1 MKHIKLGLI
10 IAFAVTIASSCK
22 NDDIYESDFD
32 SKLYID
38 QSQKVS
44 TILVKGGVG
53 DFTKTLR
60 VSSAKKVTQRVDLA
74 FKVSPELVETYNNYY
89 YEKALVLPSENY
101 EPGKME
107 AYIPANGVKSTD
119 IEITFKD
126 LKNLDREQVY
136 VLPVTMDKAQG
147 AEVLASGRNHFF
159 VFKGAA
165 LINVVGD
172 IEANFLSVQWTKPEA
187 LKGLQNFTV
196 ECLIRVRNFDKLIS
210 TVCGIEGQFLLRL
223 GDAGFPS
230 NQLQIASSGGNW
242 PSGESSKGLPTNEW
256 VHIALTC
263 SEAEGAKIF
272 QDGKLQ
278 SESSSKTWI
287 LNWGGNSNFFIGKS
301 YDYNRDL
308 RGEMSELRIWNYA
321 RSKDEIALNP
331 YYVDPASEGLVA
343 YWKFDEGSGS
353 LVKDHSVNGNHAVA
367 DGALKWTQVALPSVE
382 K

>member
-1 MKHIKLGLI
+1 MKYSKLHLMMFFVIVVFVG
-10 IAFAVTIASSCK
+10 CK
-22 NDDIYESDFD
+22 NDDIYDSDFD

-44 TILVKGGVG
+44 TILVKGGLG

-60 VSSAKKVTQRVDLA
+60 VSSAKKVVQRVDLA
-74 FKVSPELVETYNNYY
+74 FKVSPELVETYNSFYY
-89 YEKALVLPSENY
+89 DKAVVLPAENY
-101 EPGKME
+101 ETGKME

-119 IEITFKD
+119 IDITFKD

-136 VLPVTMDKAQG
+136 VLPVTMDKVEG
-147 AEVLASGRNHFF
+147 AEVLVSGRNHFF

-172 IEANFLSVQWTKPEA
+172 IESNFLSVQWTNPAA
-187 LKGLQNFTV
+187 LQGLKDFTV

-210 TVCGIEGQFLLRL
+210 TVCGIEGQFLLRI

-230 NQLQIASSGGNW
+230 NQLQIAANNGNW
-242 PSGESSKGLPTNEW
+242 PSGESSKGIATNEW

-263 SEAEGAKIF
+263 SQTDGAKIF
-272 QDGKLQ
+272 QNGKLQ
-278 SESSSKTWI
+278 SESVSKKWT

-301 YDYNRDL
+301 YDNNRDL

-321 RSKDEIALNP
+321 RSKDEIAENP
-331 YYVDPASEGLVA
+331 YFVDPASQGLVA
-343 YWKFDEGSGS
+343 YWKFDEGSGA
-353 LVKDHSVNGNHAVA
+353 LVKDYSVNGNNAVA
-367 DGALKWTQVALPSVE
+367 NGVLKWTQVSLPE
-382 K
+382 KNN